1 MKTKYQL
8 IFLGQ
13 QNPLRADIEGAFFN
27 HINELGL
34 AAEAIEIIDE
44 SNFDEQYIANAPTYC
59 LYFGIKNSAFR
70 HIPQIERLQTDATLI
85 LPIVEAIPDF
95 NASIPEQLRPI
106 NGFQLASKHD
116 IEALVNHSL
125 EGLGLLRLSRRL
137 FISYRRDESSTVAIQ
152 LFERFEKAGFDV
164 FLDTHSVPKG
174 ENFQEELWHRLAD
187 TDIVILL
194 NTPGFLQSHWTT
206 QELAQANS
214 MSIGILQLVWPNYK
228 PERSAELSIPFYLSE
243 TNFGNKQFADAK
255 SYLTDDIMEEIV
267 NRAESLRARSLAAR
281 QDNIITEFMKSANNA
296 GAKVNLQSEKFITMT
311 NSKSEEIV
319 IIPTV
324 GVPQAFI
331 YNQSEELV
339 KRIRQNSI
347 SAIHLLYDHRNIRT
361 KWLDHLAW
369 LDNYLPIKTIK
380 LTERES
386 WLGKN

>member
-1 MKTKYQL
+1 METKYQL

-13 QNPLRADIEGAFFN
+13 KSPFRPDIETAFFQ
-27 HINELGL
+27 HVEELGL
-34 AAEAIEIIDE
+34 DKKNVKIIDE
-44 SNFDEQYIANAPTYC
+44 TNFDQDYIANAPAYC
-59 LYFGIKNSAFR
+59 IYFGTKNSAFEN
-70 HIPQIERLQTDATLI
+70 IPQIERLKADATLI
-85 LPIVEAIPDF
+85 LPIVNAITDF

-106 NGFQLASKHD
+106 NGFQLAAKND
-116 IEALVNHSL
+116 IEPLVNHAL

-137 FISYRRDESSTVAIQ
+137 FISYKRDESSTVAIQ

-174 ENFQEELWHRLAD
+174 EVFQEELWHRLAD
-187 TDIVILL
+187 TDIVVLL

-206 QELAQANS
+206 QELAQASS

-228 PERSAELSIPFYLSE
+228 PERSSELSIPVYLAE
-243 TNFGNKQFADAK
+243 TDFDNKLFADAK
-255 SYLTDDIMEEIV
+255 SYLTDAVMDVIV
-267 NRAESLRARSLAAR
+267 SQAESLRARSLAAR
-281 QDNIITEFMKSANNA
+281 QDNIVTEFIRSADNA
-296 GAKVNLQSEKFITMT
+296 HVSVSLQPEKFITMK
-311 NSKSEEIV
+311 NSKDEEIV

-324 GVPQAFI
+324 GVPQAFT

-339 KRIRQNSI
+339 KRIKQTAV

-380 LTERES
+380 LTDRES
-386 WLGKN
+386 WLNKN